1 MSVFSKT
8 LRRLREDKGLT
19 QTELADTLG
28 LTRSRINNYE
38 NGLREPDFETLE
50 LFADFFNIDM
60 NGLISGSPSLSETE
74 ETLLSFFRDLNPE
87 GQHKVLDYALDL
99 LNGGRYSKKDRA
111 SKLHV

>member
-74 ETLLSFFRDLNPE
+74 ETLKVSTRFSTMHLTCLILAGIPKKIVPLSFMYEN
-87 GQHKVLDYALDL
+87 GL
-99 LNGGRYSKKDRA
+99 L
-111 SKLHV
+111 